1 MKTRNQIE
9 LIPSV
14 AAKEK
19 TMKTLLSV
27 ASLSLLLVAGSATA
41 APKPEIVLVHG
52 AWEEANIW
60 QAVTPLLK
68 KDGYHVVTVTL
79 PGRPSSPLS
88 PDKVSLDLYRDT
100 ILNAIGN
107 PAQPVVLVGH
117 SFGGITISVA
127 AEAAPQKIKT
137 LVYVSAYLPKDGQS
151 LLDLGNSD
159 KDSKIGPHLQ
169 VMKDKGIIV
178 VEKSARADLFCPD
191 CNDQFREAIPNLIVD
206 EPLAPL
212 VTPVHLTAD
221 RCGTVDKVYIHTAK
235 DQVVSPSLQ
244 AIMVAATPVRMEMTI
259 DTGHTPF
266 LTDPLGLARDIE
278 MAAKPQE
285 TASR

>member
-1 MKTRNQIE
+1 MKTKNQIG
-9 LIPSV
+9 LTSDV

-19 TMKTLLSV
+19 AMKTLLSV
-27 ASLSLLLVAGSATA
+27 ASLSLVLTAGSVTA

-52 AWEEANIW
+52 AWEEANVW

-88 PDKVSLDLYRDT
+88 PDKVSLDLYRET

-137 LVYVSAYLPKDGQS
+137 
-151 LLDLGNSD
+151 
-159 KDSKIGPHLQ
+159 
-169 VMKDKGIIV
+169 
-178 VEKSARADLFCPD
+178 
-191 CNDQFREAIPNLIVD
+191 
-206 EPLAPL
+206 
-212 VTPVHLTAD
+212 
-221 RCGTVDKVYIHTAK
+221 
-235 DQVVSPSLQ
+235 
-244 AIMVAATPVRMEMTI
+244 
-259 DTGHTPF
+259 
-266 LTDPLGLARDIE
+266 
-278 MAAKPQE
+278 
-285 TASR
+285 